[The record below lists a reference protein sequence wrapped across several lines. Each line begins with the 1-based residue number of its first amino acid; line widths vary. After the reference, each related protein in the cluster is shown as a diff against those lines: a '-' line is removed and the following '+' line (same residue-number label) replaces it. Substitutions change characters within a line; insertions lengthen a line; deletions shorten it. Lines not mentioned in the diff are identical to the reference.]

1 MTLHLSSSPTS
12 SSLVS
17 VVRTT
22 ESTKESCSGVKCS
35 GSSLGLWCLL
45 NMSYP
50 LVTTLWNWVSVYGT
64 CKSVAFSGVL
74 LRCLFSYPHT
84 LPLSQNGLHCLL
96 SIQGR
101 FSAIPQPGYAQ
112 MHSNP
117 DCLLCG
123 KRHFYLLCVHTIPTC
138 KVYQPQDSI
147 WEKGPLWREWTLIW
161 QYHEETSIL
170 SFKMTHEGLLKWWMD
185 LEHLRFFNSW
195 PSGPLCHYPTT
206 LG

>member
-22 ESTKESCSGVKCS
+22 ESTKDSCSGVKCS
-35 GSSLGLWCLL
+35 KSSLGLWCLL
-45 NMSYP
+45 NMLYP

-64 CKSVAFSGVL
+64 CKKCSILWSSFEVFV
-74 LRCLFSYPHT
+74 SYPHT

-96 SIQGR
+96 SIQGW

-117 DCLLCG
+117 DCLLHC
-123 KRHFYLLCVHTIPTC
+123 KNSFVDLTKFVNSTNCCNDICMWRLDCCVKITFFALL
-138 KVYQPQDSI
+138 QQ
-147 WEKGPLWREWTLIW
+147 LAL
-161 QYHEETSIL
+161 
-170 SFKMTHEGLLKWWMD
+170 
-185 LEHLRFFNSW
+185 
-195 PSGPLCHYPTT
+195 
-206 LG
+206 